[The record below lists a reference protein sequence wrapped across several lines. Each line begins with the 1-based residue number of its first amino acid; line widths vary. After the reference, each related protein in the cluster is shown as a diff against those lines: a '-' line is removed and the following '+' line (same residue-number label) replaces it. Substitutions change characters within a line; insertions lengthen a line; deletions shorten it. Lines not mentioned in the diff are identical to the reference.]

1 MLTWVISS
9 SREEKLEP
17 QPFHKQVCPGGT
29 TCGDGCVKYNGG
41 VYAGSVNGLL
51 NVEGRELVSD
61 GDARVERVGEGSS

>member
-17 QPFHKQVCPGGT
+17 QPFHKQVFPGT
-29 TCGDGCVKYNGG
+29 TGGDGCVKYSGG
-41 VYAGSVNGLL
+41 VYAGSGNGLL

-61 GDARVERVGEGSS
+61 GDARVESVGEGPP